1 MLGGNIRVNI
11 LLNNMDSYS
20 PILTRRE
27 LAVKLMNVLR
37 EGFNKRFTK
46 RAFISPVPRSFP
58 GGHVMV
64 MLSPLYNKKGENVG
78 EIRIY
83 IYVSE
88 DENIP
93 ILIRSEWTRNAFGFW
108 YRYDNRLFDKDNV
121 IVDLYSKIRGISK
134 WFSVTADGTVKVSS
148 MNRMFR
154 KIKKTSARDKA
165 VRVGMVMG

>member
-1 MLGGNIRVNI
+1 MEFQYTST
-11 LLNNMDSYS
+11 M
-20 PILTRRE
+20 TRRE

-108 YRYDNRLFDKDNV
+108 YRY
-121 IVDLYSKIRGISK
+121 
-134 WFSVTADGTVKVSS
+134 VKVLS